1 MINYDTK
8 ECETVYSP
16 IFKKAYGFC
25 KTINAYDD
33 VWYWYVAEEVA
44 KKIIN
49 KNLIIDDKCIANI
62 FEWKDLGMSDYDY
75 ILWSGFKKHIEKGG
89 RL

>member
-8 ECETVYSP
+8 EWENVYSP
-16 IFKKAYGFC
+16 IFKKADGFC

-44 KKIIN
+44 K
-49 KNLIIDDKCIANI
+49 
-62 FEWKDLGMSDYDY
+62 
-75 ILWSGFKKHIEKGG
+75 
-89 RL
+89 